1 MITHEYLKEILH
13 YEESTGHFYWKKRL
27 SMRVSIGALA
37 GHVSKVSG
45 YVELRIHGKM
55 YRGHELAWF
64 YKTGEFIKRIDHRNN
79 IRHDNSWDNLRLST
93 QAENNRNKSM
103 HSNNTSGYKGVSWN
117 TRRKKYVAGIT
128 FEGKYIYIGQF
139 DNAQDAAI
147 AYDEMAI
154 TLFGEFSRTNK
165 SMGLLE

>member
-1 MITHEYLKEILH
+1 MLTHEYLKKILQ
-13 YEESTGHFYWKKRL
+13 YEEETGLFYWKKRL
-27 SMRVSIGALA
+27 SIRVTVGAVA
-37 GHVSKVSG
+37 GHISKVSG

-64 YKTGEFIKRIDHRNN
+64 YKTGEFSKFVDHRNN
-79 IRHDNSWDNLRLST
+79 IRHDNSWTNLRLGT

-103 HSNNTSGYKGVSWN
+103 HSNNTSGYKGVSWSS
-117 TRRKKYVAGIT
+117 RRKKFIVGIT
-128 FEGKYIYIGQF
+128 YESKYIYIGQY
-139 DNAQDAAI
+139 DSAKDAAI

-154 TLFGEFSRTNK
+154 TLFGEFARTNQ